1 MYYTINSSPFLS
13 SERTSLPRRTTH
25 KYDLLQ
31 FVHHFHYVKELAGK
45 LP

>member
-13 SERTSLPRRTTH
+13 SERTSLPSRTTH
-25 KYDLLQ
+25 EYYLLHV
-31 FVHHFHYVKELAGK
+31 FHHFQYVKELACN